1 MSRETKVLETPTD
14 KHKIEVKSWVSGGE
28 MEQIQGV
35 WLEGMEMQVGEESQ
49 PKLKGSQLTQAN
61 HKLIE
66 LLVVK
71 FDDSAD
77 GILEKVLEMKNDD
90 YQFLVSELNEIT
102 NPTEKKITKTTED

>member
-1 MSRETKVLETPTD
+1 MERPTKVLETPID

-35 WLEGMEMQVGEESQ
+35 WLEGMEMQVGEETQ
-49 PKLKGSQLTQAN
+49 PKVKGSQLTTAN

-77 GILEKVLEMKNDD
+77 GILEKVLDMKNDD
-90 YQFLVSELNEIT
+90 YQFLVAELNTIT
-102 NPTEKKITKTTED
+102 NPSAEKKIAKKD